1 MANWKGYRAI
11 KAEAS
16 RVGWPEHFRE
26 DLTRH
31 DRATLS
37 RKDAPREFGWVLRRC
52 GTHLLAPGGTTWDF
66 LWAIAV
72 VRNEA
77 RSDGPYRYYWF
88 DGERLYQITAEELIR
103 RLTPPLLE
111 GQEGRY
117 IIERID
123 LERNE
128 AVVQADGGAGLHR
141 WSLKSEVFNWLTPVW
156 S

>member
-1 MANWKGYRAI
+1 MPNWRGYRAI
-11 KAEAS
+11 KAEAD

-31 DRATLS
+31 DRAALS
-37 RKDAPREFGWVLRRC
+37 RRDAPREFGWVLRRC
-52 GTHLLAPGGTTWDF
+52 GTHLLVRGTWWDF
-66 LWAIAV
+66 LWAVAV

-88 DGERLYQITAEELIR
+88 DGERLHRITAQELIR

-111 GQEGRY
+111 GRRCRY
-117 IIERID
+117 TSEQID
-123 LERNE
+123 LDRNE
-128 AVVQADGGAGLHR
+128 AMIRVDGGPGLHR
-141 WSLKSEVFNWLTPVW
+141 WPLKSEVFERLTPVW